1 MPLGRIACLSVPLFP
16 LAARLR
22 SEPELGQEAL
32 AILAGNGHAARV
44 VGATRIARR
53 AGVKIGMTLPQARAL
68 LPKLIARPRDAEC
81 ETAAQEALFE
91 VAETFSPRVED
102 AGEGLVYLDIDG
114 IELHFPA
121 PTGAAS
127 DLAAS
132 ERAAAEVMA
141 RAAERH
147 AGLPAR
153 VGVAGSKL
161 AARTAAE
168 QPGSGVVTVV
178 AAGEESAFLA
188 PLPLARLAPELRLAA
203 TLARWGLASVGD
215 FARLPEAEVASRL
228 GRAGHELQQI
238 ARGLDPRPLVPRQPP
253 PTFREGLDLEWPLV
267 ALEPFLFIARAALDR
282 LGQRLSARGLGCAR
296 LTVDLRLEPDG
307 FDTRSIT
314 LPAPTVDAK
323 ALTILLR
330 LDLEARP
337 PGAAVVGF
345 VFTAHPNAP
354 RAGQLSLLGPE
365 ALAPD
370 RLGTTLA
377 RLFALLGPERV
388 GSPRPQDGHRP
399 EGFELEPYR
408 PPPPPRVRREPRQGL
423 GLLTVRVL
431 RPPVPLEVL
440 VAGDGAQRPVR
451 HGEVAE
457 EPAPYDAATPAE
469 IARWRLLSVQPTM
482 AAETERRPKIGGQV
496 RVAAG
501 PWRIEEGWWHD
512 HPTERDYWDVE
523 LAPGGVLVRIFRE
536 RESGEWFADGIYD

>member
-1 MPLGRIACLSVPLFP
+1 MPRGRIACLVVPLFP

-53 AGVKIGMTLPQARAL
+53 AGVKVGMTLPQARAL
-68 LPKLIARPRDAEC
+68 VPKLVARPRDPEC
-81 ETAAQEALFE
+81 EATAQEALFE

-102 AGEGLVYLDIDG
+102 AGEGLIYLDIDG
-114 IELHFPA
+114 IELRFA
-121 PTGAAS
+121 PPGADA
-127 DLAAS
+127 DLTAA
-132 ERAAAEVMA
+132 ERAAAEAMA
-141 RAAERH
+141 RAAEH
-147 AGLPAR
+147 GAGLPVR

-168 QPGSGVVTVV
+168 LPGGAGIVVV
-178 AAGEESAFLA
+178 ALGEELAFLA

-203 TLARWGLASVGD
+203 TLTRWGLQSVGD

-238 ARGLDPRPLVPRQPP
+238 ARGLDPRPLMPREPP

-282 LGQRLSARGLGCAR
+282 LGQRLATRGLGCAR
-296 LTVDLRLEPDG
+296 LVVDLRLEPDG

-323 ALTILLR
+323 ALTTLLR

-345 VFTAHPNAP
+345 AFTAHPNAP

-365 ALAPD
+365 ALSPD

-388 GSPRPQDGHRP
+388 GSPRPRDGHRP
-399 EGFELEPYR
+399 EGFELEPYC
-408 PPPPPRVRREPRQGL
+408 PPPPPRVRHEPRQGL

-431 RPPVPLEVL
+431 RPPVPVEVM
-440 VAGDGAQRPVR
+440 VAGEHADERSV
-451 HGEVAE
+451 
-457 EPAPYDAATPAE
+457 
-469 IARWRLLSVQPTM
+469 RLLSVQPTTPTP
-482 AAETERRPKIGGQV
+482 ENERRPKIGGRV

-501 PWRIEEGWWHD
+501 PWRLEEGWWQ
-512 HPTERDYWDVE
+512 ESAVARDYWDVE
-523 LAPGGVLVRIFRE
+523 LAPGGVLVRIYRD
-536 RESGEWFADGIYD
+536 RESGEWYADGIYD

>member
-68 LPKLIARPRDAEC
+68 VPKLVARPRDPEC
-81 ETAAQEALFE
+81 EVAAQEALFE

-102 AGEGLVYLDIDG
+102 AGEGLVYLDVDG
-114 IELHFPA
+114 IELRFPA
-121 PTGAAS
+121 A
-127 DLAAS
+127 DLG
-132 ERAAAEVMA
+132 
-141 RAAERH
+141 AAERIAAEALARTAERS

-168 QPGSGVVTVV
+168 QPGGAVVTVIPP
-178 AAGEESAFLA
+178 GEEPAFLA
-188 PLPLARLAPELRLAA
+188 PLPLARLAPELRLAE
-203 TLARWGLASVGD
+203 TLARWGLTSVGD

-238 ARGLDPRPLVPRQPP
+238 ARGHDPRPLVPREPP

-282 LGQRLSARGLGCAR
+282 LGQRLAARGLGCAR
-296 LTVDLRLEPDG
+296 LAVDLRLEPDG
-307 FDTRSIT
+307 FDSRSIT

-323 ALTILLR
+323 ALTTLLR
-330 LDLEARP
+330 LELEARQ

-345 VFTAHPNAP
+345 AFTAHPNAP

-388 GSPRPQDGHRP
+388 GSPRPKDGHRP
-399 EGFELEPYR
+399 EAFELEPYR

-431 RPPVPLEVL
+431 RPPVPLEVM
-440 VAGDGAQRPVR
+440 VAGERADRPVR
-451 HGEVAE
+451 TGEVAE
-457 EPAPYDAATPAE
+457 EAATYDAATPAE
-469 IARWRLLSVQPTM
+469 IARWRLLSVQPTGP
-482 AAETERRPKIGGQV
+482 APEGERRPKLGGQV

-501 PWRIEEGWWHD
+501 PWRMEEGWWQEQA
-512 HPTERDYWDVE
+512 TERDYWDVE
-523 LAPGGVLVRIFRE
+523 LAPGGVLVRVFRE
-536 RESGEWFADGIYD
+536 RESGEWYADGIYD